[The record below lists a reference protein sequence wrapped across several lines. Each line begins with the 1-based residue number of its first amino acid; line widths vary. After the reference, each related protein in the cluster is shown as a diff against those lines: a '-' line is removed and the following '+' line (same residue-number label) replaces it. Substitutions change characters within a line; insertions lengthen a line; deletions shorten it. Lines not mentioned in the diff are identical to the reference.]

1 MVSALLP
8 GSGGVPAKVAKTSL
22 ATSNTVLSIN

>member
-22 ATSNTVLSIN
+22 ATSITVLSIN